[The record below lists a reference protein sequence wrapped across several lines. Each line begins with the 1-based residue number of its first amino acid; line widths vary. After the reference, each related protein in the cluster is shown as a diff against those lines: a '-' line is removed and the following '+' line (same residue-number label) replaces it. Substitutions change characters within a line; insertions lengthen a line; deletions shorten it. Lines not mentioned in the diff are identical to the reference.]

1 MRGKRLWLAAVLALL
16 GGACLAR
23 AEDRPVP
30 RDFLPRG
37 VTFLPDLAYVPNG
50 HERQKLDLYLP
61 EKKSEGPL
69 PVIIWIHGGAWR
81 EGDKWP
87 CLEDRFPTRGYAAA
101 SINYRLSGDAPFPAA
116 IEDCKAAVRW
126 LRAHAKD
133 YNLDPERIG
142 VWGASAGGHL
152 AALLGTSG
160 DVKELEGKGG
170 NLDQSSRVQAVV
182 DWYGPTDLLQMGGY
196 HDRATSPESKL
207 IGGPLQE
214 HKDAVARANPLT
226 YLGKDA
232 PPFLIMHGDADETV
246 PLGQSELL
254 AAALKKANVHVIFK
268 KIRGAGHAD
277 PAFWRD
283 PENWLLVRK
292 FFDEHLKKAA
302 KD

>member
-1 MRGKRLWLAAVLALL
+1 MRGNGSWLAAVLALL
-16 GGACLAR
+16 GAAALAR
-23 AEDRPVP
+23 AQGPVP
-30 RDFLPRG
+30 RDFVPRG
-37 VTFLPDLAYVPNG
+37 VTLLRDLAYVPDG
-50 HERQKLDLYLP
+50 HERQKLDLFLP
-61 EKKSEGPL
+61 ERKAEGPL
-69 PVIIWIHGGAWR
+69 PVIVWIHGGAWR

-87 CLEDRFPTRGYAAA
+87 CLADRFPTRGYAVA

-126 LRAHAKD
+126 LRGHARD

-182 DWYGPTDLLQMGGY
+182 DWYGPTDFLQMGGW
-196 HDRATSPESKL
+196 HDRAASPESRF
-207 IGGPLQE
+207 IGGALQE
-214 HKDAVARANPLT
+214 HKEAVARANPLT

-254 AAALKKANVHVIFK
+254 AEALKKAGAKVVFK

-283 PENWLLVRK
+283 IENSLLVRR
-292 FFDEHLKKAA
+292 FFDEHLKKA
-302 KD
+302 KE